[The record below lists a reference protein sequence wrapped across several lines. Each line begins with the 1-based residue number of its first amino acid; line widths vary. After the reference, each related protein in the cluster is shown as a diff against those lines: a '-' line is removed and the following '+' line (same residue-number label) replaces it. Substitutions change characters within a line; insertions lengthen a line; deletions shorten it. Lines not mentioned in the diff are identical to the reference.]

1 MQIFLVFLFYILK
14 KAKFLPFVISLTSI
28 FLLFQKFD
36 MYLIGY
42 NGVHIVSDSI
52 SFYFILTNILCT
64 FIVSI
69 QLIRFYKLNTN
80 FFVSLTH
87 VILNFLFI
95 SNDLF
100 NIYVLLE
107 TLTIL
112 IVLLILSGEKFEHKL
127 VGLKYIFAS
136 AVAMNIYLFGVGIH
150 YFKTGSFDIQNVS
163 GISEFLMKSALIS
176 KAGIFLFGLWLPEV
190 HSNAETETSALLS
203 GVYTQSVLYP
213 LIRLGIGSEFYF
225 LGVLTFFFGAIF
237 ALFSKDLKKLLA
249 FSTMS
254 QLGIILLNPLFAP
267 FYVLAHGVSK
277 TLLFLS
283 TRFVERN
290 LEKERTYSIFLFLAI
305 FISFLSISGF
315 SFTLGGYLKEQMIDS
330 KILSVFISLFSSLYF
345 GKTLPKKLKFEKNHF
360 FLLFFL
366 ISLILI
372 HPIFISLKSL
382 VLVPIGMLIGKLFFS
397 KINFEFTFTT
407 ELILTFMI
415 FSIGIFSLF
424 GVI

>member
-1 MQIFLVFLFYILK
+1 MQIFVVFLFYILK
-14 KAKFLPFVISLTSI
+14 KTKYLPLVISLTSI
-28 FLLFQKFD
+28 SLLFQKFD
-36 MYLIGY
+36 VYLVGY
-42 NGVHIVSDSI
+42 NGVHVVSDSI

-87 VILNFLFI
+87 VVLNFLFI

-127 VGLKYIFAS
+127 VSLKYIFAS
-136 AVAMNIYLFGVGIH
+136 TVAMNIYLLGVGLH
-150 YFKTGSFDIQNVS
+150 YFKTGSFDIQNIS

-203 GVYTQSVLYP
+203 SIYTQSVLFA
-213 LIRLGIGSEFYF
+213 LIRLGLGKEFYF
-225 LGVLTFFFGAIF
+225 LGIISFFFGAVF

-254 QLGIILLNPLFAP
+254 QLGIMLLNPLIAP
-267 FYVLAHGVSK
+267 FYVLVHGIPK
-277 TLLFLS
+277 TVLFLS

-290 LEKERTYSIFLFLAI
+290 LEKERTYSIFIFLAM

-315 SFTLGGYLKEQMIDS
+315 SFTLGGFLKTQMVDS
-330 KILSVFISLFSSLYF
+330 KILSIFVSFFSSLYF
-345 GKTLPKKLKFEKNHF
+345 GKALPKKLKLEKNDF
-360 FLLFFL
+360 FIFLFL
-366 ISLILI
+366 ISLFTIY
-372 HPIFISLKSL
+372 PFFINLESFI
-382 VLVPIGMLIGKLFFS
+382 VIPIGILVGNMFFKKL
-397 KINFEFTFTT
+397 NLELTFTT

>member
-1 MQIFLVFLFYILK
+1 MQIFVVFLFYILK
-14 KAKFLPFVISLTSI
+14 KTKYLPLFISLTSI
-28 FLLFQKFD
+28 SLLFQKFD
-36 MYLIGY
+36 VYLVEY
-42 NGVHIVSDSI
+42 NGVHVVSDSI

-87 VILNFLFI
+87 VVLNFLFI

-127 VGLKYIFAS
+127 VSLKYIFAS
-136 AVAMNIYLFGVGIH
+136 TVAMNIYLLGVGLH
-150 YFKTGSFDIQNVS
+150 YFKTGSFDIQNIS

-203 GVYTQSVLYP
+203 SIYTQSVLFA
-213 LIRLGIGSEFYF
+213 LIRLGLGKEFYF
-225 LGVLTFFFGAIF
+225 LGIISFFFGAVF

-254 QLGIILLNPLFAP
+254 QLGIMLLNPLIAP
-267 FYVLAHGVSK
+267 FYVLVHGIPK
-277 TLLFLS
+277 TVLFLS

-290 LEKERTYSIFLFLAI
+290 LEKERTYSIFIFLAM

-315 SFTLGGYLKEQMIDS
+315 SFTLGGFLKTQMVDS
-330 KILSVFISLFSSLYF
+330 KILSIFVSFFSSLYF
-345 GKTLPKKLKFEKNHF
+345 GKALPKKLKLEKNDF
-360 FLLFFL
+360 FIFLFL
-366 ISLILI
+366 ISLFTIY
-372 HPIFISLKSL
+372 PFFINLESF
-382 VLVPIGMLIGKLFFS
+382 VVIPIGILVGNMFF
-397 KINFEFTFTT
+397 KKFNLELTFTT

>member
-1 MQIFLVFLFYILK
+1 
-14 KAKFLPFVISLTSI
+14 
-28 FLLFQKFD
+28 
-36 MYLIGY
+36 
-42 NGVHIVSDSI
+42 
-52 SFYFILTNILCT
+52 
-64 FIVSI
+64 
-69 QLIRFYKLNTN
+69 
-80 FFVSLTH
+80 LTH
-87 VILNFLFI
+87 VVLNFLFI

-127 VGLKYIFAS
+127 VSLKYIFAS
-136 AVAMNIYLFGVGIH
+136 TVAMNIYLLGVGLH
-150 YFKTGSFDIQNVS
+150 YFKTGSFDIQNIS

-203 GVYTQSVLYP
+203 SIYTQSVLFA
-213 LIRLGIGSEFYF
+213 LIRLGLGKEFYF
-225 LGVLTFFFGAIF
+225 LGIISFFFGAVF

-254 QLGIILLNPLFAP
+254 QLGIMLLNPLIAP
-267 FYVLAHGVSK
+267 FYVLVHGIPK
-277 TLLFLS
+277 TVLFLS

-290 LEKERTYSIFLFLAI
+290 LEKERTYSIFIFLAM

-315 SFTLGGYLKEQMIDS
+315 SFTLGGFLKTQMVDS
-330 KILSVFISLFSSLYF
+330 KILSIFVSFFSSLYF
-345 GKTLPKKLKFEKNHF
+345 GKALPKKLKLEKNDF
-360 FLLFFL
+360 FIFLFL
-366 ISLILI
+366 ISLFTIY
-372 HPIFISLKSL
+372 PFFINLESFI
-382 VLVPIGMLIGKLFFS
+382 VIPIGILVGNMFFKKL
-397 KINFEFTFTT
+397 NLELTFTT

>member
-1 MQIFLVFLFYILK
+1 MQIFVVFLFYILK
-14 KAKFLPFVISLTSI
+14 KTKYLPLFISLTSI
-28 FLLFQKFD
+28 SLLFQKFD
-36 MYLIGY
+36 VYLVEY
-42 NGVHIVSDSI
+42 NGVHVVSDSI

-87 VILNFLFI
+87 VVLNFLFI

-127 VGLKYIFAS
+127 VSLKYIFAS
-136 AVAMNIYLFGVGIH
+136 TVAMNIYLLGVGLH
-150 YFKTGSFDIQNVS
+150 YFKTGSFDIQNIS

-203 GVYTQSVLYP
+203 SIYTQSVLFA
-213 LIRLGIGSEFYF
+213 LIRLGLGKEFYF
-225 LGVLTFFFGAIF
+225 LGIISFFFGAVF

-254 QLGIILLNPLFAP
+254 QLGIMLLNPLIAP
-267 FYVLAHGVSK
+267 FYVLVHGIPK
-277 TLLFLS
+277 TVLFLS

-290 LEKERTYSIFLFLAI
+290 LEKERTYSIFIFLAM

-315 SFTLGGYLKEQMIDS
+315 SFTLGGFLKTQMVDS
-330 KILSVFISLFSSLYF
+330 KILSIFVSFFSSLYF
-345 GKTLPKKLKFEKNHF
+345 GKALPKKLKLEKNDF
-360 FLLFFL
+360 FIFLFL
-366 ISLILI
+366 ISLFTIY
-372 HPIFISLKSL
+372 PFFINLESFI
-382 VLVPIGMLIGKLFFS
+382 VIPIGILVGNMFFKKL
-397 KINFEFTFTT
+397 NLELTFTT

>member
-1 MQIFLVFLFYILK
+1 MQIFVVFLFYILK
-14 KAKFLPFVISLTSI
+14 KTKYLPLVISLTSI
-28 FLLFQKFD
+28 SLLFQKFD
-36 MYLIGY
+36 VYLVEY
-42 NGVHIVSDSI
+42 NGVHVVSDSI

-87 VILNFLFI
+87 VVLNFLFI

-127 VGLKYIFAS
+127 VSLKYIFAS
-136 AVAMNIYLFGVGIH
+136 TVAMNIYLLGVGLH
-150 YFKTGSFDIQNVS
+150 YFKTGSFDIQNIS

-203 GVYTQSVLYP
+203 SIYTQSVLFA
-213 LIRLGIGSEFYF
+213 LIRLGLGKEFYF
-225 LGVLTFFFGAIF
+225 LGIISFFFGAVF

-254 QLGIILLNPLFAP
+254 QLGIMLLNPLIAP
-267 FYVLAHGVSK
+267 FYVLVHGIPK
-277 TLLFLS
+277 TVLFLS

-290 LEKERTYSIFLFLAI
+290 LEKERTYSIFIFLAM

-315 SFTLGGYLKEQMIDS
+315 SFTLGGFLKTQMVDS
-330 KILSVFISLFSSLYF
+330 KILSIFVSFFSSLYF
-345 GKTLPKKLKFEKNHF
+345 GKALPKKLKLEKNDF
-360 FLLFFL
+360 FIFLFL
-366 ISLILI
+366 ISLFTIY
-372 HPIFISLKSL
+372 PFFINLESF
-382 VLVPIGMLIGKLFFS
+382 VVIPIGILVGNMFF
-397 KINFEFTFTT
+397 KKFNLELTFTT

>member
-1 MQIFLVFLFYILK
+1 MQIFVVFLFYILK
-14 KAKFLPFVISLTSI
+14 KTKYLPLFISLTSI
-28 FLLFQKFD
+28 SLLFQKFD
-36 MYLIGY
+36 VYLVGY
-42 NGVHIVSDSI
+42 NGVHVVSDSI

-87 VILNFLFI
+87 VVLNFLFI

-127 VGLKYIFAS
+127 VSLKYIFAS
-136 AVAMNIYLFGVGIH
+136 TVAMNIYLLGVGLH
-150 YFKTGSFDIQNVS
+150 YFKTGSFDIQNIS

-203 GVYTQSVLYP
+203 SIYTQSVLFA
-213 LIRLGIGSEFYF
+213 LIRLGLGKEFYF
-225 LGVLTFFFGAIF
+225 LGIISFFFGAVF

-254 QLGIILLNPLFAP
+254 QLGIMLLNPLIAP
-267 FYVLAHGVSK
+267 FYVLVHGIPK
-277 TLLFLS
+277 TVLFLS

-290 LEKERTYSIFLFLAI
+290 LEKERTYSIFIFLAM

-315 SFTLGGYLKEQMIDS
+315 SFTLGGFLKTQMVDS
-330 KILSVFISLFSSLYF
+330 KILSIFVSFFSSLYF
-345 GKTLPKKLKFEKNHF
+345 GKALPKKLKLEKNDF
-360 FLLFFL
+360 FIFLFL
-366 ISLILI
+366 ISLFTIY
-372 HPIFISLKSL
+372 PFFINLESF
-382 VLVPIGMLIGKLFFS
+382 VVIPIGILVGNMFF
-397 KINFEFTFTT
+397 KKFNLELTFTT

>member
-1 MQIFLVFLFYILK
+1 MQIFVVFLFYILK
-14 KAKFLPFVISLTSI
+14 KTKYLPLVISLTSI
-28 FLLFQKFD
+28 SLLFQKFD
-36 MYLIGY
+36 VYLVEY
-42 NGVHIVSDSI
+42 NGVHVVSDSI

-87 VILNFLFI
+87 VVLNFLFI

-127 VGLKYIFAS
+127 VSLKYIFAS
-136 AVAMNIYLFGVGIH
+136 TVAMNIYLLGVGLH
-150 YFKTGSFDIQNVS
+150 YFKTGSFDIQNIS

-203 GVYTQSVLYP
+203 SIYTQSVLFA
-213 LIRLGIGSEFYF
+213 LIRLGLGKEFYF
-225 LGVLTFFFGAIF
+225 LGIISFFFGAVF

-254 QLGIILLNPLFAP
+254 QLGIMLLNPLIAP
-267 FYVLAHGVSK
+267 FYVLVHGIPK
-277 TLLFLS
+277 TVLFLS

-290 LEKERTYSIFLFLAI
+290 LEKERTYSIFIFLAM

-315 SFTLGGYLKEQMIDS
+315 SFTLGGFLKTQMVDS
-330 KILSVFISLFSSLYF
+330 KILSIFVSFFSSLYF
-345 GKTLPKKLKFEKNHF
+345 GKALPKKLKLEKNDF
-360 FLLFFL
+360 FIFLFL
-366 ISLILI
+366 ISLFTIY
-372 HPIFISLKSL
+372 PFFINLESFI
-382 VLVPIGMLIGKLFFS
+382 VIPIGILVGNMFFKKL
-397 KINFEFTFTT
+397 NLELTFTT

>member
-1 MQIFLVFLFYILK
+1 MQIFVVFLFYILK
-14 KAKFLPFVISLTSI
+14 KTKYLPLFISLTSI
-28 FLLFQKFD
+28 SLLFQKFD
-36 MYLIGY
+36 VYLVEY
-42 NGVHIVSDSI
+42 NGVHVVSDSI

-87 VILNFLFI
+87 VVLNFLFI

-127 VGLKYIFAS
+127 VSLKYIFAS
-136 AVAMNIYLFGVGIH
+136 TVAMNIYLLGVGLH
-150 YFKTGSFDIQNVS
+150 YFKTGSFDIQNIS

-203 GVYTQSVLYP
+203 SIYTQSVLFA
-213 LIRLGIGSEFYF
+213 LIRLGLGKEFYF
-225 LGVLTFFFGAIF
+225 LGIISFFFGAVF

-254 QLGIILLNPLFAP
+254 QLGIMLLNPLIAP
-267 FYVLAHGVSK
+267 FYVLVHGIPK
-277 TLLFLS
+277 TVLFLS

-290 LEKERTYSIFLFLAI
+290 LEKERTYSIFIFLAM

-315 SFTLGGYLKEQMIDS
+315 SFTLGGFLKTQMVDS
-330 KILSVFISLFSSLYF
+330 KILSIFVSFFSSLYF
-345 GKTLPKKLKFEKNHF
+345 GKALPKKLKLEKNDF
-360 FLLFFL
+360 FIFLFL
-366 ISLILI
+366 ISLFTIY
-372 HPIFISLKSL
+372 PFFINLESF
-382 VLVPIGMLIGKLFFS
+382 VVIPIGILVGNMFFKKL
-397 KINFEFTFTT
+397 NLELTFTT